1 MYDGQL
7 QLSVLEPGH
16 QPGLQTKQL
25 DLQLQEEHGLEP
37 GGKGMS
43 GSKP

>member
-1 MYDGQL
+1 MYDDGAL
-7 QLSVLEPGH
+7 CLLEPGH
-16 QPGLQTKQL
+16 QPGLQPKQL

>member
-16 QPGLQTKQL
+16 QPDLPHEQV